1 MNSRKT
7 TTTEQTPLFSGT
19 PGQDQPASNGEDR
32 AASAPPAAEPDTVA
46 AKSPSDADDLA
57 DLWEDDALGDPLAA
71 DHVHHIPVDPP
82 RDFFRSCPDRKY
94 RRKTWVYVHKS
105 ENAVGKQYFIV
116 QKAMRDKI
124 PEARPCT
131 LLTVV
136 DRAGMPGL
144 WPLMSPRPG
153 ESDNTA
159 WATSRDVA
167 RDGLTRWTKPVWQGR
182 QFISRFADQGY
193 APDPDW
199 RRLPP
204 FNELVRTGLGP
215 DGIIRDEQN
224 RAYRAMFGKVD
235 QPGDLDADEIDDEDG
250 GDAGPEDALH

>member
-1 MNSRKT
+1 MATRNRSKPNVVKIADHLGDSARI
-7 TTTEQTPLFSGT
+7 
-19 PGQDQPASNGEDR
+19 PG
-32 AASAPPAAEPDTVA
+32 EPDAVA
-46 AKSPSDADDLA
+46 AKPPSDTDDLA
-57 DLWEDDALGDPLAA
+57 DLWEDDGLGDPLAA
-71 DHVHHIPVDPP
+71 NQVHHIPVDPP
-82 RDFFRSCPDRKY
+82 RDFFRTCPDRKY
-94 RRKTWVYVHKS
+94 RRQTWVYVHKS

-136 DRAGMPGL
+136 DRAGMPRL
-144 WPLMSPRPG
+144 WPLMGPRPG

-167 RDGLTRWTKPVWQGR
+167 RDGLTRWTKPIWHGR
-182 QFISRFADQGY
+182 QFISRFADVGY

-199 RRLPP
+199 SRLPP
-204 FNELVRTGLGP
+204 FAELVRTGLGQ

-235 QPGDLDADEIDDEDG
+235 QPSDLDADEIEDEDD
-250 GDAGPEDALH
+250 GDTGPEDAVR